1 LKSDTGAVEM
11 KKTTSIGKPIEDLSL
26 DHQCTYRVENLG
38 ERQQQ
43 KHLLRDDTHGICQ
56 GAQEKY
62 NDRNDDTGMLSSPVT
77 DDIALYRWNKG
88 GAKACFVNIDT
99 VYNIASHNRRA
110 KIRKSDGG
118 STVRGARNR
127 GWC

>member
-1 LKSDTGAVEM
+1 MIEM
-11 KKTTSIGKPIEDLSL
+11 RFSIRKPIKDLSL
-26 DHQCTYRVENLG
+26 DHQCTYRIEN
-38 ERQQQ
+38 
-43 KHLLRDDTHGICQ
+43 GICQ

-62 NDRNDDTGMLSSPVT
+62 NDRNDDTGMLSNPVA
-77 DDIALYRWNKG
+77 DDVALYWWNKG
-88 GAKACFVNIDT
+88 GAKACFVDVET